1 MTKVKTSTEYVA
13 DSGAHCPVCGSENLE
28 GQALEITRDGASH
41 DIMCLACGSS
51 WVDIYTVIGGTDH
64 LSRYDYLSI
73 NGEGGPEQDS

>member
-1 MTKVKTSTEYVA
+1 MQVKTSTEYVA

-51 WVDIYTVIGGTDH
+51 WVDLYT